1 MHDAHD
7 LRNIERFLLEEVD
20 EHYAYGYR
28 GSLLSRLAVAA
39 MHMNE
44 YDLAAKALEVRKTY
58 HFDTVLPMESSAIVR
73 GLLRVHKIN
82 EALNVLDEELA
93 VPLEPPSNQELAA
106 AHKEKVKH
114 RAQSIASFASRECYE
129 DNAVQALL
137 ACQMLREVGPIVRAA
152 GLNAEEVNMPW
163 LRIVKG
169 AAQYESHRRKG
180 MTKAYDDSGSNLLYT
195 VLDAMATFPSTN
207 SDAVYES
214 LSNALI
220 RRTQFLTGAVDMTGL
235 PKADRGEVAFIGKS
249 NVGKSSL
256 VNMITNRKSLAYT
269 SKRPGKTQQF
279 NYFAIND
286 KVELE
291 REVKYGDVVNGE
303 KDDDSFYIV
312 DLPGYGYAEVPDY
325 QKAAWKDFMAE
336 YLSQRK
342 TLRVLFHL
350 LDGRHGP
357 GAEDAEIMAQVA
369 STLPKSASYVVVL
382 TKADKN
388 VKGRAKRNS
397 GKISSRVMQKVKET
411 MKDNGVS
418 SAPIVLTSSESKFG
432 RDKIWRYLKLAAE
445 S

>member
-1 MHDAHD
+1 M
-7 LRNIERFLLEEVD
+7 EEVD

-44 YDLAAKALEVRKTY
+44 YDLAAKALEVRKKY
-58 HFDTVLPMESSAIVR
+58 HFDTILPMESSAIVR

-137 ACQMLREVGPIVRAA
+137 ACQMLREVGPIVRAT

-207 SDAVYES
+207 SDDVYES
-214 LSNALI
+214 LSSI
-220 RRTQFLTGAVDMTGL
+220 GSISFL
-235 PKADRGEVAFIGKS
+235 
-249 NVGKSSL
+249 
-256 VNMITNRKSLAYT
+256 
-269 SKRPGKTQQF
+269 
-279 NYFAIND
+279 
-286 KVELE
+286 
-291 REVKYGDVVNGE
+291 
-303 KDDDSFYIV
+303 
-312 DLPGYGYAEVPDY
+312 
-325 QKAAWKDFMAE
+325 
-336 YLSQRK
+336 
-342 TLRVLFHL
+342 
-350 LDGRHGP
+350 
-357 GAEDAEIMAQVA
+357 A
-369 STLPKSASYVVVL
+369 S
-382 TKADKN
+382 
-388 VKGRAKRNS
+388 
-397 GKISSRVMQKVKET
+397 M
-411 MKDNGVS
+411 
-418 SAPIVLTSSESKFG
+418 
-432 RDKIWRYLKLAAE
+432 
-445 S
+445 